1 MQDSTQVNSAM
12 KIATSP
18 LNKIDKDMISA
29 LFCTNPDK
37 GSAQLTLP
45 RKKRFENS
53 TLLQA

>member
-1 MQDSTQVNSAM
+1 M
-12 KIATSP
+12 KMSTSP
-18 LNKIDKDMISA
+18 LNIIDLDTINA